1 MLSSA
6 SWGMAAT
13 GATLS
18 KVRPWPAWGSMP
30 FLTRERGGVGD
41 AAQLGGA
48 RLALDMGVAAGV
60 ELDDRRAE
68 PDRGLDLG
76 ADRAR

>member
-1 MLSSA
+1 MGLDA
-6 SWGMAAT
+6 VLAG
-13 GATLS
+13 
-18 KVRPWPAWGSMP
+18 
-30 FLTRERGGVGD
+30 ERGGVGD
-41 AAQLGGA
+41 AAQLRRL
-48 RLALDMGVAAGV
+48 RLALEMGVAAGV

>member
-6 SWGMAAT
+6 ICGMAAT
-13 GATLS
+13 GSTLS

-30 FLTRERGGVGD
+30 FLTASAAAVGD
-41 AAQLGGA
+41 ALQLVG
-48 RLALDMGVAAGV
+48 RVLAFGMGVAAGV

-68 PDRGLDLG
+68 PQRRVDLALG
-76 ADRAR
+76 RAR